1 MYAQKMAV
9 LSLTYV
15 QLTAFMLVSVSGQ
28 FRGTKISDMGS
39 VSDHGRC
46 EPITVPLCKDLQ
58 YNDTIMPNL
67 LNHQKQED
75 AGLEVHQFFPL
86 VKVQCSNYLKFFL
99 CTVYVPI
106 CTVLDEAIP
115 PCQSLCIQAKTGC
128 ENLMNRFGFQWPE
141 NLDCNKFPV
150 SGLCVGENK
159 TDTEN
164 PPALPPSMSGG
175 RQTGGRKPVK
185 NQPGSRVDISPN
197 LSPENE
203 AVECKNT
210 ANASF
215 CPKPFSL
222 KGSGYRVQIGNLAVE
237 DCGIPCDRHNDVFG
251 FDENERN
258 IIRYWI
264 GIWSSICIASTLFTV
279 LTFVID
285 MQRFKYPERPII
297 FMSACYCVV
306 AVAYLVGFFIRDTV
320 ACVSTKNLLP
330 SEQQSIDDH
339 QSSEFSRFV
348 TQGTRIEGCTILFI
362 MIYFFTMASAIWWV
376 ILALT
381 WFLTAGLK
389 WGHEAIDRNVQYFHL
404 AAWAIPT
411 IKTIAILLLSYVDG
425 DSLSGVCFTGVS
437 NKDAI
442 LAFIIAPL
450 VAYLA
455 IGTCFLL
462 AGFVSLFRIR
472 TIMKH
477 DGTRTDKLEKLM
489 VRIGIFSVLY
499 TLPAVAIIACF
510 VYEYLHHDDWM
521 LHWHARGMRLPS
533 ATDTFEGISSVN
545 CLNSASNSVSSAK
558 MAKGV
563 PEITFFL
570 IKYLSFFVVGIV
582 SGIWI
587 WSSKTVRSWGN
598 FCWRICCPFRNQSP
612 GTAAV

>member
-1 MYAQKMAV
+1 MKEFKAWTLLLAGFNLIVVSWAV
-9 LSLTYV
+9 GGFRTK
-15 QLTAFMLVSVSGQ
+15 VS
-28 FRGTKISDMGS
+28 DNMGP

-106 CTVLDEAIP
+106 CTVLEEAIP

-150 SGLCVGENK
+150 AGLCVGENK
-159 TDTEN
+159 TEAEH
-164 PPALPPSMSGG
+164 PAALPPSMSGN
-175 RQTGGRKPVK
+175 RPSGRKPPK
-185 NQPGSRVDISPN
+185 SQQGSRINSISPSD
-197 LSPENE
+197 LIDMSLDELKRLYSSYE
-203 AVECKNT
+203 ADCRSFAEPT
-210 ANASF
+210 ALNASR
-215 CPKPFSL
+215 CPKSCSII
-222 KGSGYRVQIGNLAVE
+222 GSGYKVLIGNQIVD
-237 DCGIPCDRHNDVFG
+237 DCGIPCDKDRDVFG
-251 FDENERN
+251 FADKERN

-264 GIWSSICIASTLFTV
+264 GIWSSICIASTVFTV
-279 LTFVID
+279 LTFLVD
-285 MQRFKYPERPII
+285 MERFKYPERPII
-297 FMSACYCVV
+297 FMSACYCFV
-306 AVAYLVGFFIRDTV
+306 AVAYLIGFFVRDSV
-320 ACVSTKNLLP
+320 ACVNTKNLLP
-330 SEQQSIDDH
+330 DEQQSIDGHSTDM
-339 QSSEFSRFV
+339 SSELKSSVAASFI

-362 MIYFFTMASAIWWV
+362 MIYYFTMASAIWWV

-389 WGHEAIDRNVQYFHL
+389 WGHEAIDHSAQYFHL

-425 DSLSGVCFTGVS
+425 DNLSGVCFTGIS

-442 LAFIIAPL
+442 LGFIIAPL

-455 IGTCFLL
+455 IGACFLL

-499 TLPAVAIIACF
+499 ALPATTIIACF
-510 VYEYLHHDDWM
+510 IYEYLYHDSWM
-521 LHWHARGMRLPS
+521 MHWHIKQLQYQVSALRRLV
-533 ATDTFEGISSVN
+533 I
-545 CLNSASNSVSSAK
+545 CLFSCQGFMFSLEN
-558 MAKGV
+558 
-563 PEITFFL
+563 
-570 IKYLSFFVVGIV
+570 
-582 SGIWI
+582 
-587 WSSKTVRSWGN
+587 KTCVFSMEL
-598 FCWRICCPFRNQSP
+598 
-612 GTAAV
+612 